1 MSNSTSSPVITSE
14 QLLKHWQGHRSLTRR
29 VIEAF
34 PEKDLFNYSI
44 GGMRTFS
51 QLVLEF
57 VGMATPTLVGITTR
71 TWPEGG
77 TTEAP
82 TTKEEMIQ
90 LWDKTTSEIDR
101 LWPEIPP
108 DRFQETDKAFGQ
120 WEMPVYGLISYII
133 DNEIHQR
140 GQGYVYLRSLG
151 VEPPP
156 FYVRE

>member
-51 QLVLEF
+51 QLVMEF
-57 VGMATPTLVGITTR
+57 VGMATPTLIGITTR
-71 TWPEGG
+71 KWPEGG

-82 TTKEEMIQ
+82 TTKAEMLE
-90 LWDKTTSEIDR
+90 LWDKTTGEIDR
-101 LWPEIPP
+101 LWPGISA

-120 WEMPVYGLISYII
+120 WEMPIYGLVSYII
-133 DNEIHQR
+133 DNEIHHR

>member
-1 MSNSTSSPVITSE
+1 
-14 QLLKHWQGHRSLTRR
+14 
-29 VIEAF
+29 
-34 PEKDLFNYSI
+34 
-44 GGMRTFS
+44 MRTFS

-133 DNEIHQR
+133 DNEIHHR